1 MAEILNQAQL
11 SYNTTVVSSNV
22 TVGELL
28 PALSLTK
35 TAVRTTYSRQ
45 DGITYIVSLT
55 NSSGSA
61 YTGITVTD
69 DLGGYAVGQTTV
81 YPLAYV
87 DATVRLYTNGTLGAA
102 PTVTAGPPLAF
113 TGITVPA
120 NGNVI
125 LVYEASV
132 TEYAPLATDSQITN
146 TASVTIAEP
155 TTTVSDSETV
165 NVRNAPSIS
174 VTKHM
179 EPTTVINNDTVTY
192 TFVIENYGN
201 TALVAEDG
209 SVLTDTFTPALS
221 NISVTFNGEAW
232 TAPANYTYS
241 EATGAFATVAGGII
255 VPAATFTQDQVTGA
269 VRVVPG
275 TSTLVVTGRI

>member
-11 SYNTTVVSSNV
+11 SYNSTVVNSNV

-35 TAVRTTYSRQ
+35 TAVRASYGRQ
-45 DGITYIVSLT
+45 CGITYIVSLI

-69 DLGGYAVGQTTV
+69 DLGGYTVGNIIV

-87 DATVRLYTNGTLGAA
+87 DGTLRLYTNGTLGTA
-102 PTVTAGPPLAF
+102 PTVTAGPPLSF

-125 LVYEASV
+125 LVYETSV
-132 TEYAPLATDSQITN
+132 TEYAPLSLDSQITN
-146 TASVTIAEP
+146 TASVTIADP
-155 TTTVSDSETV
+155 TTTVTDSETV
-165 NVRNAPSIS
+165 TVLNAPSIS
-174 VTKHM
+174 ITKHM

-201 TALVAEDG
+201 TALTTTDG

-221 NISVTFNGEAW
+221 NISVTFNGDAW

-241 EATGAFATVAGGII
+241 ETTGAFATVAGGIT
-255 VPAATFTQDQVTGA
+255 VPAATFTQDQATGI

-275 TSTLVVTGRI
+275 TSTLVVTGTI

>member
-11 SYNTTVVSSNV
+11 SYNSTIVSSNV

-35 TAVRTTYSRQ
+35 TAVRTSYNRQ
-45 DGITYIVSLT
+45 DSITYIISLI

-69 DLGGYAVGQTTV
+69 DLGGYTVGNITA

-87 DATVRLYTNGTLGAA
+87 DDTVRLYTNGTLGAS
-102 PTVTAGPPLAF
+102 PTVTAGPPLSF

-125 LVYEASV
+125 LVYETSV
-132 TEYAPLATDSQITN
+132 TEYAPLSTDSQITN
-146 TASVTIAEP
+146 TASVTIADP
-155 TTTVSDSETV
+155 TTTVTDSETV
-165 NVRNAPSIS
+165 TVRNAPSIS
-174 VTKHM
+174 ITKHM

-201 TALVAEDG
+201 TALTADDG

-221 NISVTFNGEAW
+221 NISVTFNGEVW
-232 TAPANYTYS
+232 TTPANYTYS
-241 EATGAFATVAGGII
+241 EETGAFATVAGGIT
-255 VPAATFTQDQVTGA
+255 VPAASFTQDQATG
-269 VRVVPG
+269 VIRVIPG
-275 TSTLVVTGRI
+275 TSTLVVTGTI